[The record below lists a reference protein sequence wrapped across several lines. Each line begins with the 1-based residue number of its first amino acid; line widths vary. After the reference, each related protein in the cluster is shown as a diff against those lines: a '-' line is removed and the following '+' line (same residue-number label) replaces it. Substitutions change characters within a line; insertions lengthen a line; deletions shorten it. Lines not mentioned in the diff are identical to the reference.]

1 MTMWL
6 AQAATETGDVSY
18 LFWGIALLAGAII
31 LLVLELLFPSGGLLG
46 ILCAV
51 CTVGS
56 IIAFWRYTPMAGGTA
71 LGIYLVL
78 GPFVVIFGFKLWIQS
93 SLGKRMIL
101 GGDEDAP
108 DKSDEEAHEAS
119 ERARIE
125 RMVELRQLIGANGVT
140 ITALRPVGT
149 VKIEGK
155 RIDALAE
162 TGVIDAQTPVVVT
175 DVYDNQI
182 KVRPA

>member
-6 AQAATETGDVSY
+6 AAADTGDAAY
-18 LFWGIALLAGAII
+18 LFWGIALLGGAII
-31 LLVLELLFPSGGLLG
+31 LLGLELLFPSGGLLG
-46 ILCAV
+46 ILCAT

-56 IIAFWRYTPMAGGTA
+56 IVAFWRYGQGFGLVA
-71 LGIYLVL
+71 LGAYLVL
-78 GPFVVIFGFKLWIQS
+78 GPFVVVFGYKLWIQS
-93 SLGKRMIL
+93 SLGRRMIL
-101 GGDEDAP
+101 GGEHEAP
-108 DKSDEEAHEAS
+108 DQSDEEVHEAS

-125 RMVELRQLIGANGVT
+125 RMVELRQLIGADGVT

-149 VKIEGK
+149 VKIEGR

-162 TGVIDAQTPVVVT
+162 TGVIDADTPVVVT